1 MSSESYSESSP
12 GWGLF
17 FLFLGGDGE
26 EIAMAEESGGWLA
39 DLKDE
44 TAPTD
49 ADGNVDG
56 DGDDKA
62 LDPGDTLDGAVAA
75 ATGGALW
82 GWRWG

>member
-1 MSSESYSESSP
+1 
-12 GWGLF
+12 
-17 FLFLGGDGE
+17 
-26 EIAMAEESGGWLA
+26 MAEESGGWLA